1 MPKEY
6 TKEKLISL
14 RLYVTIA
21 ATLDSACI
29 AWFASHFKSANILLH
44 VYNILAIIILTI
56 IFTFLTIKLVKDS
69 KQLKGVCENE

>member
-1 MPKEY
+1 MSKEY

-29 AWFASHFKSANILLH
+29 AWSVAHFRSPDVSLRII
-44 VYNILAIIILTI
+44 NILAIILLTI
-56 IFTFLTIKLVKDS
+56 TFALLTTKLVKDS
-69 KQLKGVCENE
+69 RQLKGES